1 MQIFIFWVVLIAII
15 LGIYLWHT
23 YRRSPKGFRFQVKLT
38 IIFILLVLL
47 PSVPL
52 TFLVSDLLTR
62 GVEMFLL
69 PGVENSMSQSLE
81 IIKSQLEEKGTIF
94 LRTFPSKNKI
104 DQDILTINQIFYL
117 GKLNCKNRQN
127 AFVHSFMDNPE
138 I

>member
-1 MQIFIFWVVLIAII
+1 MQIFIFWVILIAII
-15 LGIYLWHT
+15 LGIYLWHS

-69 PGVENSMSQSLE
+69 PGVENSMSQSLD
-81 IIKSQLEEKGTIF
+81 IIKSQLEEKGAIF
-94 LRTFPSKNKI
+94 FRTFPTKNKI
-104 DQDILTINQIFYL
+104 DKDILNKNQI
-117 GKLNCKNRQN
+117 
-127 AFVHSFMDNPE
+127 
-138 I
+138 